1 MSDGGRLTNSLSPF
15 IKTGIHVDLP
25 NTLVKKTNKTNF
37 WREWDMVGVKQVDF
51 GGNWFVLGLL
61 VKGGGGRGRERWK
74 SRGWQSVTADM
85 LAMRRADNQR

>member
-61 VKGGGGRGRERWK
+61 VKGGGGEGGRDGSQGAG
-74 SRGWQSVTADM
+74 SRSRPTCW
-85 LAMRRADNQR
+85 R